1 MPNREIIRID
11 ANFSSGDCNILVL
24 HTGKVEHLPVT
35 TGHPNIFVEIC
46 IPIMYIEKMVELVWN
61 FKGWRFEQ

>member
-24 HTGKVEHLPVT
+24 IHSVKVERLPVT
-35 TGHPNIFVEIC
+35 TGHPNIFVDMC
-46 IPIMYIEKMVELVWN
+46 IPIMYIEKILELVWN
-61 FKGWRFEQ
+61 F